1 MKTMLK
7 FSLLAATAIVA
18 NPAIA
23 QDQADAGYN
32 EASDAKII
40 IVTARK
46 KEETLL
52 DAPLA
57 VSVVGEDE
65 LEQGG
70 FTDITEITKVTP
82 GAFVEA
88 GGQNTNGFARINS
101 TPRFRGISVLS
112 GNPLQQTASVFL
124 DGIYLSGGIETIG
137 INELQRVEVIK
148 GPQSALFGRN
158 TFAGAINYV
167 TKDPSNELRAD
178 LSATIATRN
187 EYGVSGGVEGPLFD
201 GVSFRVGGSF
211 SDKQGH
217 YDNVAVP
224 GQRLGDE
231 QQWSINGTLL
241 IEPSDGFRL
250 KLRGSYQE
258 INDGPSAAVASFGT
272 AFHNFG
278 GFLLNPDGTVNLNDG
293 VQPAPRNG
301 TRTESVYRG
310 QIRRPSA
317 AEIGLN
323 TSSADVQAFRGFLN
337 DGRSDPSDAIFG
349 FKYNPTTVND
359 FGLNLDALRL
369 SAVGSIDLTD
379 NIQFS
384 FLGGYNKENFGFFAD
399 FDTSPD
405 VSFTGFTA
413 RETEDYTIEG
423 RLSGSF
429 LDDSLN
435 VSAGAS
441 YVKIDIAE
449 LGGGTYSAP
458 HHSLPARKPSVFSD
472 RSTMSL
478 TTSSRSRWKAAIRKM
493 KSAQG
498 MSTPGWRR
506 QSLPPRSPPSCRALH
521 CAISPVTIRP
531 CTRLI
536 AGAIFPAASIRKLRS
551 WTPPSAPNWLQKH
564 RKQNPFSVK
573 KS

>member
-167 TKDPSNELRAD
+167 TKDPSNELRDHCHAQR
-178 LSATIATRN
+178 IWR
-187 EYGVSGGVEGPLFD
+187 
-201 GVSFRVGGSF
+201 FR
-211 SDKQGH
+211 
-217 YDNVAVP
+217 
-224 GQRLGDE
+224 RC
-231 QQWSINGTLL
+231 
-241 IEPSDGFRL
+241 
-250 KLRGSYQE
+250 
-258 INDGPSAAVASFGT
+258 
-272 AFHNFG
+272 
-278 GFLLNPDGTVNLNDG
+278 
-293 VQPAPRNG
+293 
-301 TRTESVYRG
+301 
-310 QIRRPSA
+310 RR
-317 AEIGLN
+317 
-323 TSSADVQAFRGFLN
+323 
-337 DGRSDPSDAIFG
+337 
-349 FKYNPTTVND
+349 
-359 FGLNLDALRL
+359 
-369 SAVGSIDLTD
+369 SAVRRCVFPRGRQL
-379 NIQFS
+379 QRQ
-384 FLGGYNKENFGFFAD
+384 
-399 FDTSPD
+399 
-405 VSFTGFTA
+405 A
-413 RETEDYTIEG
+413 R
-423 RLSGSF
+423 
-429 LDDSLN
+429 SL
-435 VSAGAS
+435 
-441 YVKIDIAE
+441 
-449 LGGGTYSAP
+449 
-458 HHSLPARKPSVFSD
+458 
-472 RSTMSL
+472 
-478 TTSSRSRWKAAIRKM
+478 
-493 KSAQG
+493 
-498 MSTPGWRR
+498 
-506 QSLPPRSPPSCRALH
+506 
-521 CAISPVTIRP
+521 
-531 CTRLI
+531 
-536 AGAIFPAASIRKLRS
+536 
-551 WTPPSAPNWLQKH
+551 
-564 RKQNPFSVK
+564 
-573 KS
+573 